1 MKHIYLIRHAQSES
15 NAGVAIRPN
24 SQINITNYGKTQ
36 AEQLANWLLSN
47 IDKPVNGVFISP
59 YIRTAQTA
67 EPYLTQ
73 TKQQATV
80 IDDLYEFNY
89 FDFEHIKELTFTQL
103 VTKAD
108 NYWQTEDIDFQDSE
122 NTDSY
127 RQFIQRVRNVRQL
140 FQQLPDGCYV
150 IFTHGMWIGM
160 LLWQLLHNDSKRIE
174 NMHKFRDFELSIR
187 PKNCE
192 VFLLKINDIETV
204 RKIRSRQDSASD

>member
-15 NAGVAIRPN
+15 NAGVIIRPN
-24 SQINITNYGKTQ
+24 AQINLTNYGKTQ
-36 AEQLANWLLSN
+36 AEQLASWLLSN
-47 IDKPVNGVFISP
+47 IDKPVNKVFISP

-67 EPYLTQ
+67 EPYLIK

-89 FDFEHIKELTFTQL
+89 FEFEHIKDLIFAQL
-103 VTKAD
+103 VEKAD
-108 NYWQTEDIDFQDSE
+108 NYWQTADIDFQDSE

-127 RQFIQRVRNVRQL
+127 RQFIKRVQNVRQF

-150 IFTHGMWIGM
+150 VFTHGMWIGM
-160 LLWQLLHNDSKRIE
+160 LLWQLLHNDSKHIE
-174 NMHKFRDFELSIR
+174 NMHKFRAFELSIR

-192 VFLLKINDIETV
+192 VFLLMIDKFTTV
-204 RKIRSRQDSASD
+204 SKIRSRDDDHAY